1 MNHIVLVEDDADDV
15 YLFRQVLKK
24 TGSEL
29 RLTHLADGFELLD
42 FLSQK
47 SAEQFLI
54 FLDLNMPRMSGLEV
68 LAKLQEQTLVNR
80 HIVVAYTTSDYNKD
94 IQDAY
99 DLGAKSYIVKP
110 SNQNELS
117 SVISAT
123 LDYWFK
129 WNQLPEP
136 AKGT

>member
-29 RLTHLADGFELLD
+29 HLTHLADGFELLE

-47 SAEQFLI
+47 PGEQFLI

-117 SVISAT
+117 SVILGT
-123 LDYWFK
+123 HYYWFR